1 MGADFTVRIL
11 RIEAMTEERL
21 VALAE
26 LIRRCRQDGLDG
38 EIAYRPPSGT
48 TPPPWWENTLIS
60 IAPTVLETATDSDL
74 QRLVDTL
81 STRACEWAESRV
93 RDARSTRLQSITI
106 FGPDGA
112 PVRKFGVAQESIPDN
127 EHSSGA
133 ASTS

>member
-11 RIEAMTEERL
+11 RIEAMTEERI
-21 VALAE
+21 VALSE
-26 LIRRCRQDGLDG
+26 LIRRCRQDGIDG

-60 IAPTVLETATDSDL
+60 IAPTVLETATDADL

-81 STRACEWAESRV
+81 CVRAREWAESRV
-93 RDARSTRLQSITI
+93 RDARTRPQSITI
-106 FGPDGA
+106 FGPDGV
-112 PVRKFGVAQESIPDN
+112 PVRKLEVSQESIRDN
-127 EHSSGA
+127 EHCSDA